1 MPLQAGFC
9 AKERTMH
16 EWNTQSLQL
25 HRESITLQAGDS
37 VHLSG
42 ARGLRLQVMASPFP
56 AEPLPLLWLTEEGEW
71 DDVFLRPG
79 DCHVLHGQGR
89 MVATAWGSIGLR
101 VVAKARMLT
110 PATPSAAAPCSP
122 MSEPPVQRSRAATDT
137 HRSAAG
143 QLPPARCGA

>member
-1 MPLQAGFC
+1 
-9 AKERTMH
+9 MH

-25 HRESITLQAGDS
+25 RRESITLQAGDS
-37 VHLSG
+37 VRLRG

-79 DCHVLHGQGR
+79 DCHVLRGQGR
-89 MVATAWGSIGLR
+89 MVATAWGAIGLR

-110 PATPSAAAPCSP
+110 PATPATPSAAAPCSP
-122 MSEPPVQRSRAATDT
+122 MSELPVQRSRAAADT

-143 QLPPARCGA
+143 QLPPACCGA